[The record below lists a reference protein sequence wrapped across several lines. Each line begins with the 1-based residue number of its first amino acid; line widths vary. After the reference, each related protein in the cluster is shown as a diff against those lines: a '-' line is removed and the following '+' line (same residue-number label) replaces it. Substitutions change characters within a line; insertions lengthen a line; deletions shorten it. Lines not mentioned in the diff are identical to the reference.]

1 MKIKLGEQ
9 YLDKT
14 NCKKRQRSILY
25 AKGNQQGDIK
35 TVYINIYVP
44 NIEAPTKYIKKILT
58 NIKAE
63 TDNSSRGL

>member
-1 MKIKLGEQ
+1 MKIILGEQ